1 MQVTNKD
8 TDKKDTQTFNLIS
21 RENLSE
27 FEKILIEWLIRFGV
41 INGFVIGVALPG
53 GYVIFRLMT
62 QRNVKPPN
70 FPEIPKPV
78 VQAIY
83 HEIPSNPDL
92 PLNSFTESNEYF
104 PVTSRQM
111 KQSWRYLRRF
121 IREGPPI
128 ELDVEA
134 TVQQISCQGMLL
146 HPVFQPRRMNR
157 NELLLL
163 VDQDG
168 SMVPFHSLSERLVNT
183 AIQGGRL
190 NNASIYYF
198 HNCPHEY
205 LYQDPYHQVAEP
217 ISQVLNKLRTEY
229 AGILIFSDAGA
240 ARGAF
245 NRERLDLTVEFLDQL
260 RQQFRYIA
268 WLNPLPRERWTGTAG
283 EIAKIVPMFEF
294 SRQRLNQA
302 IDVLRGK
309 LTTQMVG
316 KL

>member
-1 MQVTNKD
+1 
-8 TDKKDTQTFNLIS
+8 
-21 RENLSE
+21 
-27 FEKILIEWLIRFGV
+27 
-41 INGFVIGVALPG
+41 
-53 GYVIFRLMT
+53 MT

-168 SMVPFHSLSERLVNT
+168 SMVPFHSLSKRLVNT

-240 ARGAF
+240 AGGAF

-294 SRQRLNQA
+294 SRQELNQA